1 MNEFYTKFY
10 QKQKNSETIKKN
22 ITKEMKS
29 NPIIYDRNPTYMNF
43 QSDIFYTPESSLNVY
58 TSYNDAYYNYDYYN
72 YYINKNNQ
80 LFKSIDNFTKSVS
93 VHKNKGS
100 KDNSKNYFY
109 NSNTFNNKL
118 QNSINSDKNE
128 KNIIYNTINNI
139 NNFNY
144 YNFHTFNGHLR
155 SNNSYDFNNKF
166 HSLENSI
173 NHFYK
178 INSSLENN
186 CKSNKTYHVTDIYDY
201 FNQDLNNIEAIKK
214 NKNNYIYVKD
224 TNNKTEHNTEN
235 KEEKFKKINILNGS
249 AIIQRNGNLKDN
261 NTIYISNLN
270 KKIDLSEHNDK
281 INNNEIP
288 IYKIQN
294 NKIKNGRIIRIKKI
308 NNTHILRDNSLKNG
322 DDFNVNSNIIKD
334 IKDNNNIREY
344 HKKKNI
350 SKKNIIPIS
359 DIKINKIY
367 YKNSKKQKVLRKKL
381 NLNISKKNNNLFTK
395 REIIHFNNINI
406 LDIPNIKP
414 KNLSNGKNS
423 ATKLSKKNIKTQPS
437 NNFFVTI
444 DVTKNNK
451 LQEKDQ
457 NENKKELNYIHDK
470 KIIKK
475 ECEICHI
482 FVAAYLYRTHHMN
495 HPSQILKFLYL
506 GNYKHSS
513 DNKELK
519 KLKINY
525 ILNCAIEC
533 HNYNLPK
540 NIKELHLKVK
550 DSETFDILNYFDTAN
565 EFINKCKL
573 MGGICLV
580 HCKLGV
586 SRSTTFVIAYL
597 IKYANLTTDEAFAF
611 VKSKR
616 SSIKPNDGFMR
627 QLYMYEKI
635 LKENQQIEIN

>member
-1 MNEFYTKFY
+1 MNEFYSKFY

-109 NSNTFNNKL
+109 NSNTFNKL

-186 CKSNKTYHVTDIYDY
+186 YKSNKTYHVTDIYDY
-201 FNQDLNNIEAIKK
+201 FNQGLNNIEAIKK

-334 IKDNNNIREY
+334 NNNIREY

-406 LDIPNIKP
+406 LP

>member
-186 CKSNKTYHVTDIYDY
+186 YKSNKTYHVTDIYDY
-201 FNQDLNNIEAIKK
+201 FNQGLNNIEAIKK

-334 IKDNNNIREY
+334 NNNIREY

-381 NLNISKKNNNLFTK
+381 NLNISKKNNNLITK

-457 NENKKELNYIHDK
+457 NENKKEINYIQDK

>member
-186 CKSNKTYHVTDIYDY
+186 YKSNKTYHVTDIYDY
-201 FNQDLNNIEAIKK
+201 FNQGLNNIEAIKK

-334 IKDNNNIREY
+334 NNNIREY

-423 ATKLSKKNIKTQPS
+423 ATKLSKKNIKAQPS

-444 DVTKNNK
+444 DVTNNNK

-457 NENKKELNYIHDK
+457 NENKKEINYIQDK

>member
-1 MNEFYTKFY
+1 MNEFYSKFY

-186 CKSNKTYHVTDIYDY
+186 YKSNKTYHVTDIYDY
-201 FNQDLNNIEAIKK
+201 FNQGLNNIEAIKK

-224 TNNKTEHNTEN
+224 TNNKTEHNPEN

-270 KKIDLSEHNDK
+270 KKIDLSENNDK

-308 NNTHILRDNSLKNG
+308 NNTHILRDNSLKNADG
-322 DDFNVNSNIIKD
+322 FNMNSNI

-359 DIKINKIY
+359 DIKVDKIY

-540 NIKELHLKVK
+540 NIKELHLKIK

>member
-80 LFKSIDNFTKSVS
+80 LFKSIDNFTKSAS

-186 CKSNKTYHVTDIYDY
+186 YKSNKTYHVTDIYDY
-201 FNQDLNNIEAIKK
+201 FNQGLNNIEAIKK

-322 DDFNVNSNIIKD
+322 DGFNMNSNIIKD
-334 IKDNNNIREY
+334 KNNIKEY

-381 NLNISKKNNNLFTK
+381 NLNISKKNNNLITK

-423 ATKLSKKNIKTQPS
+423 ATKLSKKNIKAQPS

-444 DVTKNNK
+444 DVTNNNK

-457 NENKKELNYIHDK
+457 NENKKEINYIQDK

>member
-186 CKSNKTYHVTDIYDY
+186 YKSNKTYHVTDIYDY
-201 FNQDLNNIEAIKK
+201 FNQGLNNIEAIKK

-322 DDFNVNSNIIKD
+322 DDFNVNSNI

>member
-80 LFKSIDNFTKSVS
+80 LFKSIDNFTKSAS

-186 CKSNKTYHVTDIYDY
+186 YKSNKTYHVTDIYDY
-201 FNQDLNNIEAIKK
+201 FNQGLNNIEAIKK

-322 DDFNVNSNIIKD
+322 DGFNMNSNIIKD
-334 IKDNNNIREY
+334 NINIREY

-444 DVTKNNK
+444 DVTNNNK

-550 DSETFDILNYFDTAN
+550 DSETFDILNYFDIAN

-635 LKENQQIEIN
+635 LRENQQIEIN

>member
-1 MNEFYTKFY
+1 MNEFYSKFY

-186 CKSNKTYHVTDIYDY
+186 YKSNKTYHVTDIYDY
-201 FNQDLNNIEAIKK
+201 FNQGLNNIEAIKK

-334 IKDNNNIREY
+334 NNNIREY

-381 NLNISKKNNNLFTK
+381 NLNISKKNNNLITK

-423 ATKLSKKNIKTQPS
+423 ATKLSKKYVKTQPS

-635 LKENQQIEIN
+635 LRENQQIEIN

>member
-186 CKSNKTYHVTDIYDY
+186 YKSNKTYHVTDIYDY
-201 FNQDLNNIEAIKK
+201 FNQGLNNIEAIKK
-214 NKNNYIYVKD
+214 NKNNYIYVKEQ
-224 TNNKTEHNTEN
+224 NNKTEHNTDN

-308 NNTHILRDNSLKNG
+308 NNTHILRDNTLKNG
-322 DDFNVNSNIIKD
+322 DDFNVNSNI

-381 NLNISKKNNNLFTK
+381 NLNISKKNNNLITK

-423 ATKLSKKNIKTQPS
+423 ATKLLKKNIKTQPS

-444 DVTKNNK
+444 DVTNNNK

-457 NENKKELNYIHDK
+457 NENKKEINYIQDK

>member
-186 CKSNKTYHVTDIYDY
+186 YKSNKTYHVTDIYDY
-201 FNQDLNNIEAIKK
+201 FNQGLNNIEAIKK

-334 IKDNNNIREY
+334 NNNIREY

-444 DVTKNNK
+444 DVTNNNK

-457 NENKKELNYIHDK
+457 NENKKEINYIQDK

>member
-1 MNEFYTKFY
+1 MNEFYSKFY

-186 CKSNKTYHVTDIYDY
+186 YKSNKTYHVTDIYDY
-201 FNQDLNNIEAIKK
+201 FNQGLNNIEAIKK

-322 DDFNVNSNIIKD
+322 DGFNMNSNIIKD
-334 IKDNNNIREY
+334 NNNIKEY

-359 DIKINKIY
+359 DIKIDKIY

-381 NLNISKKNNNLFTK
+381 NLNISKKNNNLITK

-444 DVTKNNK
+444 DVTNNNK

-457 NENKKELNYIHDK
+457 NENKKEINYIQDK

>member
-186 CKSNKTYHVTDIYDY
+186 YKSNKTYHVTDIYDY

-249 AIIQRNGNLKDN
+249 AIIQRKGNLKDN

-322 DDFNVNSNIIKD
+322 DDFNVNSNI

>member
-1 MNEFYTKFY
+1 MNEFYSKFY

-186 CKSNKTYHVTDIYDY
+186 YKSNKTYHVTDIYDY
-201 FNQDLNNIEAIKK
+201 FNQGLNNIEAIKK
-214 NKNNYIYVKD
+214 NKKNYIYVKEE
-224 TNNKTEHNTEN
+224 NNKTENNTDN
-235 KEEKFKKINILNGS
+235 NEEKFKKINILNGS

-322 DDFNVNSNIIKD
+322 DDFNVNSNI

-444 DVTKNNK
+444 DVTNNNK

-457 NENKKELNYIHDK
+457 NENKKEINYIQDK

>member
-186 CKSNKTYHVTDIYDY
+186 YKSNKTYHVTDIYDY
-201 FNQDLNNIEAIKK
+201 FNQGLNNIEAIKK

-308 NNTHILRDNSLKNG
+308 NNTHIFRDNSLKNG
-322 DDFNVNSNIIKD
+322 DGFNMNSNI

>member
-1 MNEFYTKFY
+1 MNEFYSKFY

-186 CKSNKTYHVTDIYDY
+186 YKSNKTYHVTDIYDY
-201 FNQDLNNIEAIKK
+201 FNQGLNNIEAIKK

-270 KKIDLSEHNDK
+270 KKIDLSENNDK

-308 NNTHILRDNSLKNG
+308 NNTHILRDNSLKNADG
-322 DDFNVNSNIIKD
+322 FNMNSNI

-406 LDIPNIKP
+406 RDIPNIKP

-444 DVTKNNK
+444 DVTNNNK

-550 DSETFDILNYFDTAN
+550 DSETFDILNYFDIAN

-627 QLYMYEKI
+627 QLYMYERI

>member
-1 MNEFYTKFY
+1 MNEFYSKFY

-186 CKSNKTYHVTDIYDY
+186 YKSNKTYHVTDIYDY
-201 FNQDLNNIEAIKK
+201 FNQGLNNIEAIKK

-322 DDFNVNSNIIKD
+322 DDFNVNSNI

>member
-118 QNSINSDKNE
+118 QNSINSYKNE

-186 CKSNKTYHVTDIYDY
+186 YKSNKTYHVTDIYDY
-201 FNQDLNNIEAIKK
+201 FNQGLNNIEAIKK
-214 NKNNYIYVKD
+214 NKNNYIYVKEQ
-224 TNNKTEHNTEN
+224 NNKTEHNTDN

-334 IKDNNNIREY
+334 NNNIREY

-406 LDIPNIKP
+406 LP

-444 DVTKNNK
+444 DVTNNNK

>member
-186 CKSNKTYHVTDIYDY
+186 YKSNKIYHVTDIYDY
-201 FNQDLNNIEAIKK
+201 FNQGLNNIEAIKK

-322 DDFNVNSNIIKD
+322 DGFNMNSNIIKD
-334 IKDNNNIREY
+334 NNNIKEY

-359 DIKINKIY
+359 DIKIDKIY

-381 NLNISKKNNNLFTK
+381 NLNISKKNNNLITK

-451 LQEKDQ
+451 LQDKNQ
-457 NENKKELNYIHDK
+457 NENKKEINYIQDK

>member
-1 MNEFYTKFY
+1 MNEFYSKFY

-186 CKSNKTYHVTDIYDY
+186 YKSNKTYHVTDIYDY
-201 FNQDLNNIEAIKK
+201 FNQGLNNIEAIKK
-214 NKNNYIYVKD
+214 NKNNYIYVKEQ
-224 TNNKTEHNTEN
+224 NNKTEHNTDN
-235 KEEKFKKINILNGS
+235 KEETFKKINILNGS

-334 IKDNNNIREY
+334 NNNIREY

-359 DIKINKIY
+359 DIKVDKIY

-457 NENKKELNYIHDK
+457 NENKKEINYIQDK

-597 IKYANLTTDEAFAF
+597 IKHANLTTDEAFAF

>member
-186 CKSNKTYHVTDIYDY
+186 YKSNKTYHVTDIYDY
-201 FNQDLNNIEAIKK
+201 FNQGLNNIEAIKK

-322 DDFNVNSNIIKD
+322 DDFNMNSNIIKD
-334 IKDNNNIREY
+334 NNNIKEY

-457 NENKKELNYIHDK
+457 NENKKEINYIQDK

>member
-186 CKSNKTYHVTDIYDY
+186 YKSNKTYHVTDIYDY
-201 FNQDLNNIEAIKK
+201 FNQGLNNIEAIKK

-334 IKDNNNIREY
+334 NNNIREY

-444 DVTKNNK
+444 DVTNNNK

>member
-1 MNEFYTKFY
+1 MNEFYSKFY

-186 CKSNKTYHVTDIYDY
+186 YKSNKTYHVTDIYDY
-201 FNQDLNNIEAIKK
+201 FNQGLNNIEAIKK

-334 IKDNNNIREY
+334 NNNIREY

-381 NLNISKKNNNLFTK
+381 NLNISKKNNNLITK

-444 DVTKNNK
+444 DVTNNNK

-457 NENKKELNYIHDK
+457 NENKKEINYIQDK

>member
-29 NPIIYDRNPTYMNF
+29 NPIIYDRNPTYVNF

-186 CKSNKTYHVTDIYDY
+186 YKSNKTYHVTDIYDY
-201 FNQDLNNIEAIKK
+201 FNQGLNNIEAIKK

-334 IKDNNNIREY
+334 NNNIREY

-406 LDIPNIKP
+406 RDIPNIKP

-540 NIKELHLKVK
+540 TIKELHLKVK

>member
-1 MNEFYTKFY
+1 MNEFYSKFY

-186 CKSNKTYHVTDIYDY
+186 YKSNKTYHVTDIYDY
-201 FNQDLNNIEAIKK
+201 FNQGLNNIEAIKK
-214 NKNNYIYVKD
+214 NKKNYIYVKEE
-224 TNNKTEHNTEN
+224 NNKTENNTDN
-235 KEEKFKKINILNGS
+235 NEEKFKKINILNGS

-322 DDFNVNSNIIKD
+322 DDFNVNSSI

-540 NIKELHLKVK
+540 NIKELHLKIK

-597 IKYANLTTDEAFAF
+597 IKYANLTTDDAFAF

>member
-1 MNEFYTKFY
+1 MNEFYSKFY

-186 CKSNKTYHVTDIYDY
+186 YKSNKTYHVTDIYDY
-201 FNQDLNNIEAIKK
+201 FNQGLNNIEAIKK
-214 NKNNYIYVKD
+214 NKKNYIYVKEE
-224 TNNKTEHNTEN
+224 NNKTENNTGN
-235 KEEKFKKINILNGS
+235 NEEKFKKINILNGS

-270 KKIDLSEHNDK
+270 KKIDLSENNDK

-308 NNTHILRDNSLKNG
+308 NNTHILRDNSLKNADG
-322 DDFNVNSNIIKD
+322 FNMNSNIIKD
-334 IKDNNNIREY
+334 NNNIKEY

-406 LDIPNIKP
+406 RDIPNIKP

-444 DVTKNNK
+444 DVTNNKK

-457 NENKKELNYIHDK
+457 NENKKEINYIQDK

-627 QLYMYEKI
+627 QLYMYERI

>member
-186 CKSNKTYHVTDIYDY
+186 YKSNKTYHVTDIYDY
-201 FNQDLNNIEAIKK
+201 FNQGLNNIEAIKK

-322 DDFNVNSNIIKD
+322 DDFNVNSNI

-616 SSIKPNDGFMR
+616 SSIKPNNGFMR

>member
-29 NPIIYDRNPTYMNF
+29 NPIIYDRNPIYMNF

-186 CKSNKTYHVTDIYDY
+186 YKSNKTYHVTDIYDY
-201 FNQDLNNIEAIKK
+201 FNQGLNNIEAIKK

-334 IKDNNNIREY
+334 NNNIREY

-395 REIIHFNNINI
+395 KEIIHFNNINI
-406 LDIPNIKP
+406 RDIPNIKP

-573 MGGICLV
+573 VGGICLV

-597 IKYANLTTDEAFAF
+597 IKNANLTTDEAFAF

>member
-186 CKSNKTYHVTDIYDY
+186 YKSNKTYHVTDIYDY
-201 FNQDLNNIEAIKK
+201 FNQGLNNIEAIKK

-322 DDFNVNSNIIKD
+322 DGFNMNSNIIKD
-334 IKDNNNIREY
+334 KNNIKEY

-359 DIKINKIY
+359 DIKIYKIY

-381 NLNISKKNNNLFTK
+381 NLNISKKNNNLITK

-444 DVTKNNK
+444 DVTNNNK

-457 NENKKELNYIHDK
+457 NENKKEINYIQDK

>member
-186 CKSNKTYHVTDIYDY
+186 YKSNKTYHVTDIYDY

-214 NKNNYIYVKD
+214 NKNNYIYVKEQ
-224 TNNKTEHNTEN
+224 NNKTEHNTDN

-334 IKDNNNIREY
+334 NNNIREY

-381 NLNISKKNNNLFTK
+381 NLNISKKNNNLIIK

-457 NENKKELNYIHDK
+457 NENKKEINYIQDK

-627 QLYMYEKI
+627 QLFMYEKI

>member
-186 CKSNKTYHVTDIYDY
+186 YKSNKTYHVTDIYDY
-201 FNQDLNNIEAIKK
+201 FNQGLNNIEAIKK
-214 NKNNYIYVKD
+214 NKNNYIYVKEQ
-224 TNNKTEHNTEN
+224 NNKTEHNTDN

-334 IKDNNNIREY
+334 NINIREY

-359 DIKINKIY
+359 DIKIDKIY

-381 NLNISKKNNNLFTK
+381 NLNISKKNNNLITK

-457 NENKKELNYIHDK
+457 NENKKEINYIQDK

-635 LKENQQIEIN
+635 LRENQQIEIN

>member
-1 MNEFYTKFY
+1 MNEFYSKFY

-186 CKSNKTYHVTDIYDY
+186 YKSNKTYHVTDIYDY
-201 FNQDLNNIEAIKK
+201 FNQGLNNIEAIKK

-224 TNNKTEHNTEN
+224 TNNKTEHNTDN

-322 DDFNVNSNIIKD
+322 DGFNMNSNIIKD
-334 IKDNNNIREY
+334 KNNIKEY

-381 NLNISKKNNNLFTK
+381 NLNISKKNNNLITK

-423 ATKLSKKNIKTQPS
+423 ATKLSKKNIKAQPS

-444 DVTKNNK
+444 DVTNNNK

-457 NENKKELNYIHDK
+457 NENKKEINYIQDK

-635 LKENQQIEIN
+635 LRENQQIEIN

>member
-1 MNEFYTKFY
+1 MNEFYSKFY

-43 QSDIFYTPESSLNVY
+43 QSDIFYTPESILNVY

-186 CKSNKTYHVTDIYDY
+186 YKSNKTYHVTDIYDY
-201 FNQDLNNIEAIKK
+201 FNQGLNNIEAIKK

-334 IKDNNNIREY
+334 NNNIREY

-444 DVTKNNK
+444 DVTNNNK

-457 NENKKELNYIHDK
+457 NENKKEINYIQDK

>member
-186 CKSNKTYHVTDIYDY
+186 YKSNKTYHVTDIYDY
-201 FNQDLNNIEAIKK
+201 FNQGLNNIEAIKK

-308 NNTHILRDNSLKNG
+308 NNTHILRDNSLKNA
-322 DDFNVNSNIIKD
+322 DCFNMNSNIIKD
-334 IKDNNNIREY
+334 NNNIKEY

-423 ATKLSKKNIKTQPS
+423 ATKSPKKNIKTQPS

>member
-186 CKSNKTYHVTDIYDY
+186 YKSNKTYHVTDIYDY

-322 DDFNVNSNIIKD
+322 DDFNVNSNI

>member
-186 CKSNKTYHVTDIYDY
+186 YKSNKTYHVTDIYDY
-201 FNQDLNNIEAIKK
+201 FNQGLNNIEAIKK

-322 DDFNVNSNIIKD
+322 DDFNMNSNIIKD
-334 IKDNNNIREY
+334 NNNIKEY

-381 NLNISKKNNNLFTK
+381 NLNISKKNNNLITK

-444 DVTKNNK
+444 DVTNNNK

-457 NENKKELNYIHDK
+457 NENKKEINYIQDK

>member
-186 CKSNKTYHVTDIYDY
+186 YKSNKTYHVTDIYDY
-201 FNQDLNNIEAIKK
+201 FNQGLNNIEAIKK

-334 IKDNNNIREY
+334 NNNIREY

-423 ATKLSKKNIKTQPS
+423 ATKLSKKNIKAQPS

-444 DVTKNNK
+444 DVTNNNK
-451 LQEKDQ
+451 LQEKGQ
-457 NENKKELNYIHDK
+457 NENKKEINYIQDK

-540 NIKELHLKVK
+540 NIKELHLKIK

>member
-186 CKSNKTYHVTDIYDY
+186 YKSNKTYHVTDIYDY
-201 FNQDLNNIEAIKK
+201 FNQGLNNIEAIKK

-322 DDFNVNSNIIKD
+322 DGFNMNSNIIKD
-334 IKDNNNIREY
+334 NNNIKEY

>member
-1 MNEFYTKFY
+1 MNEFYSKFY

-186 CKSNKTYHVTDIYDY
+186 YKSNKTYHVTDIYDY
-201 FNQDLNNIEAIKK
+201 FNQGLNNIEAIKK

-334 IKDNNNIREY
+334 NNNIREY

-381 NLNISKKNNNLFTK
+381 NLNNSKKNNNLFTK

-616 SSIKPNDGFMR
+616 SSIKPNNGFMR

>member
-186 CKSNKTYHVTDIYDY
+186 YKSNKTYHVTDIYDY
-201 FNQDLNNIEAIKK
+201 FNQGLNNIEAIKK

-334 IKDNNNIREY
+334 NNNIREY

-359 DIKINKIY
+359 DIKIDKIY

-381 NLNISKKNNNLFTK
+381 NLNISKKNNNLITK

-444 DVTKNNK
+444 DVTNNNK

-457 NENKKELNYIHDK
+457 NENKKEINYIQDK

>member
-186 CKSNKTYHVTDIYDY
+186 YKSNKTYHVTDIYDY
-201 FNQDLNNIEAIKK
+201 FNQGLNNIEAIKK

-334 IKDNNNIREY
+334 NNNIREY

-444 DVTKNNK
+444 DVTNNNK

-457 NENKKELNYIHDK
+457 NENKKEINYIQDK

-635 LKENQQIEIN
+635 LRENQQIEIN